1 MIINLF
7 LRIGHSRMG
16 RRTHENFQRSTSQA
30 YNSIGKFK
38 NTGTHIVKGT
48 SQLYRYLA
56 NGWINFFEV
65 YKF

>member
-38 NTGTHIVKGT
+38 NTGANAVKGT
-48 SQLYRYLA
+48 SQL
-56 NGWINFFEV
+56 
-65 YKF
+65 